1 MERLQVLVATM
12 NQADF
17 QKYHD
22 MNLSTE
28 AIFANQADVFR
39 YECNIIDNKKVQ
51 MITTKTRGVGINR
64 NIALMHADADILA
77 IADDD
82 MVYRPDYEDIELTA
96 FAKLPDADAIIFNV
110 EVIGRQGDRI
120 NRKIERVHF
129 YNALNYGAQR
139 IALRR
144 KSILKSNI
152 YFNQCFGGGTIYS
165 AGEDTLYVVEMLK
178 KGLKIYTYPETIAS
192 VDQTTST
199 WFHGYNNKYFYDKG
213 VLYKA
218 ISRWGASALCLQDII
233 RHRKL
238 YSEDG
243 LTIKEMQQ
251 KMREGRRGFA
261 TLREYSDS
269 QRFSRK

>member
-22 MNLSTE
+22 MNLSTD
-28 AIFANQADVFR
+28 AVFANQTDDFR
-39 YECNIIDNKKVQ
+39 YECEIINNKKVQ

-64 NIALMHADADILA
+64 NIALMYADADILA

-82 MVYRPDYEDIELTA
+82 MVYRPNYEEIELTA
-96 FAKLPDADAIIFNV
+96 FAKLPDADAIIFNIETV
-110 EVIGRQGDRI
+110 GGGERGKGRRI
-120 NRKIERVHF
+120 NAKVERIHF
-129 YNALNYGAQR
+129 YNALNYSAQR

-152 YFNQCFGGGTIYS
+152 FFNQCFGGGTIYS
-165 AGEDTLYVVEMLK
+165 AGEDTLFIVEMLK
-178 KGLKIYTYPETIAS
+178 KGLRIYTYPETIAT
-192 VDQTTST
+192 VNQTTST
-199 WFHGYNNKYFYDKG
+199 WFHGYNNKFFYDKG

-218 ISRWGASALCLQDII
+218 VSRWGASALCLQDVI

-238 YSEDG
+238 YSVSG
-243 LTIKEMQQ
+243 LSMKDMFTEM
-251 KMREGRRGFA
+251 RRGRSSYK
-261 TLREYSDS
+261 TLTEYT
-269 QRFSRK
+269 FNK